1 MRISS
6 PVQAVLTAIKTP
18 NRWDLLVIPT
28 VFGFFFLLAWG
39 SRQMSAS
46 YNLGEPISIFLDPSN
61 LPVYAL
67 RTTLRMALAMMC
79 SILFTFFY
87 ASLAVRNRRAEQI
100 LIPLLDVLQSVPI
113 LGFLS
118 ITTMWFVHLFSGS
131 LLGPEAAAVFAI
143 FTSQAWNMTFSFYHS
158 LRMIPKELYH
168 VAQVFQLSWWQRFW
182 KLEVPFAM
190 PNLVWN
196 AMMSVSGGWFFVVAS
211 EAITVDGQNIML
223 PGIGSYIAVAI
234 AERNLPAI
242 GYAIAAMLIVIILYD
257 QLIFRP
263 IVAWSEKFKFELSE
277 GSDIPDSWVLTAIQR
292 TQLFRKL
299 LAIPVRVW
307 EYTLEVSRSFAFKPG
322 AILSGKERRKEE
334 SLIPDRTW
342 EILMACIAVSSVI
355 FLARFV
361 LSEADYGEI
370 GRVFL
375 LGLATAT
382 RVIILI
388 ILASLIWVPV
398 GVWIGQRPAFA
409 RRAQPIVL
417 FLSAFPANLLFPLA
431 VSFIALYQLNPEI
444 WVSPLMILGTQ
455 WYILFNVI
463 AGAASIPNDM
473 REAAANLGLK
483 GWMLWKRLILPAV
496 FPAYVTGG
504 LTASGGAWN
513 ASVVSEV
520 VTWGTTTFSASGIGA
535 YIAEQTKAGD
545 HPRVALG
552 IVVMSLYVMLLNRFF
567 WNRLYRYAEERL
579 ALE

>member
-1 MRISS
+1 MRIAS
-6 PVQAVLTAIKTP
+6 PVQAVLAAIKLP

-28 VFGFFFLLAWG
+28 VLGFFFLLAWG
-39 SRQMSAS
+39 SRQMGAS
-46 YNLGEPISIFLDPSN
+46 YHLGESMTITLDPGA

-67 RTTLRMALAMMC
+67 RTTLRMAMAMC
-79 SILFTFFY
+79 LSILFTFCY
-87 ASLAVRNRRAEQI
+87 ATLAGKSRRSEQL

-118 ITTMWFVHLFSGS
+118 ITTMWFIHVFSGS
-131 LLGPEAAAVFAI
+131 IMGPEAAAIFAI

-158 LRMIPKELYH
+158 LRMIPKDLYH
-168 VAQVFQLSWWQRFW
+168 VARVFHLSPWQRFW

-196 AMMSVSGGWFFVVAS
+196 TMMSVSGGWFFVVAS
-211 EAITVDGQNIML
+211 EAITVDGQSILL

-234 AERNLPAI
+234 AEKNLHAI
-242 GYAIAAMLIVIILYD
+242 GYAIATMFIVIVLYD
-257 QLIFRP
+257 QLLFRP

-277 GSDIPDSWVLTAIQR
+277 ARDVPDSWVLSIIQR
-292 TQLFRKL
+292 TQLSRRL
-299 LAIPVRVW
+299 LIIPIRLW
-307 EYTLEVSRSFAFKPG
+307 KRILGFSHYFAFKPG
-322 AILSGKERRKEE
+322 ASWRIKAKRSKSVFLNKLWGA
-334 SLIPDRTW
+334 L
-342 EILMACIAVSSVI
+342 LVGVAALCIV
-355 FLARFV
+355 FLAHFV
-361 LSEADYGEI
+361 LSEANHAEI

-382 RVIILI
+382 RVVILI
-388 ILASLIWVPV
+388 LLASLIWVPV
-398 GVWIGQRPAFA
+398 GVWIGLRPGL
-409 RRAQPIVL
+409 AQKVQPFVL
-417 FLSAFPANLLFPLA
+417 FLSAFPANLLFPLV
-431 VSFIALYQLNPEI
+431 VSLIATYHLNPEI

-463 AGAASIPNDM
+463 AGASSIPGET

-483 GWMLWKRLILPAV
+483 GWLLWKRLILPAV

-520 VTWGTTTFSASGIGA
+520 VSWGTTTLTATGIGA

-552 IVVMSLYVMLLNRFF
+552 IAVMSLYVILFNRFL
-567 WNRLYRYAEERL
+567 WNRLYRFAEERL
-579 ALE
+579 ALD

>member
-1 MRISS
+1 MRIAS

-39 SRQMSAS
+39 SRQMAAS
-46 YNLGEPISIFLDPSN
+46 YHLGEAIRINLDPAN
-61 LPVYAL
+61 LPGYAL
-67 RTTLRMALAMMC
+67 RTTLRMAMAMVF

-131 LLGPEAAAVFAI
+131 ILGPEAAAVFAI

-190 PNLVWN
+190 PSLVWN
-196 AMMSVSGGWFFVVAS
+196 TMMSVSGGWFFVVAS
-211 EAITVDGQNIML
+211 EAITVEGQNIML

-234 AERNLPAI
+234 ADKNLPAI

-277 GSDIPDSWVLTAIQR
+277 GSDIPDSWALTAVQR
-292 TQLFRKL
+292 ARLFRKL
-299 LAIPVRVW
+299 LAILIRIW
-307 EYTLEVSRSFAFKPG
+307 ECTLKVSRSFAFKPG
-322 AILSGKERRKEE
+322 TILSGRGRRQE

-342 EILMACIAVSSVI
+342 EILMACIAVSSVV

-388 ILASLIWVPV
+388 ILASLVWVPV
-398 GVWIGQRPAFA
+398 GVWIGQRPGM
-409 RRAQPIVL
+409 AQRVQPLVL
-417 FLSAFPANLLFPLA
+417 FLSAFPANLLFPLV
-431 VSFIALYQLNPEI
+431 VSFIAIYHLNPEI

-455 WYILFNVI
+455 WYILFNII

-520 VTWGTTTFSASGIGA
+520 VSWGATTLSASGIGA
-535 YIAEQTKAGD
+535 YIAEQTRAGD

-552 IVVMSLYVMLLNRFF
+552 IVVMCLYVLLLNRFF
-567 WNRLYRYAEERL
+567 WNRLYRFAEERL
-579 ALE
+579 ALD

>member
-1 MRISS
+1 MRIAS
-6 PVQAVLTAIKTP
+6 PVQAALAAIKLPT
-18 NRWDLLVIPT
+18 RWDILVIPA

-39 SRQMSAS
+39 SRQMGAS
-46 YNLGEPISIFLDPSN
+46 YHLGEPMPITLDPGN

-67 RTTLRMALAMMC
+67 RTTLRMAMAMSL
-79 SILFTFFY
+79 SILFTFCY
-87 ASLAVRNRRAEQI
+87 ATLAGKSRKAEQI

-118 ITTMWFVHLFSGS
+118 ITTMWFIHFFSGS
-131 LLGPEAAAVFAI
+131 LMGPEAAAIFAI

-158 LRMIPKELYH
+158 LRMIPKDLYH
-168 VAQVFQLSWWQRFW
+168 VAQVFHLSPWQRFW

-196 AMMSVSGGWFFVVAS
+196 TMMSVSGGWFFVVAS

-234 AERNLPAI
+234 AEKDLSAI
-242 GYAIAAMLIVIILYD
+242 GYAIATMLIVIVFYD

-277 GSDIPDSWVLTAIQR
+277 ASDVPDSWVLSIIQR
-292 TQLFRKL
+292 AQLSRKL
-299 LAIPVRVW
+299 LAVPVRLW
-307 EYTLEVSRSFAFKPG
+307 KYSQGLSRICAIKPSVTRRIAGTGRSGLLDKLWG
-322 AILSGKERRKEE
+322 ALLAGVAALS
-334 SLIPDRTW
+334 I
-342 EILMACIAVSSVI
+342 V
-355 FLARFV
+355 FLVHFV
-361 LSEADYGEI
+361 MSEANHAEI

-375 LGLATAT
+375 LGLATAA

-388 ILASLIWVPV
+388 LLASLIWVPV
-398 GVWIGQRPAFA
+398 GVWIGLRPGL
-409 RRAQPIVL
+409 AQKVQPFIL
-417 FLSAFPANLLFPLA
+417 FLSAFPANLLFPLV
-431 VSFIALYQLNPEI
+431 VSFIATYHLNPEI
-444 WVSPLMILGTQ
+444 WISPLMILGTQ

-463 AGAASIPNDM
+463 AGASSIPGDM

-483 GWMLWKRLILPAV
+483 GWVLWKRLILPAV

-520 VTWGTTTFSASGIGA
+520 VSWGTTTLSASGIGA

-552 IVVMSLYVMLLNRFF
+552 IAVMSLYVILLNRLL
-567 WNRLYRYAEERL
+567 WNRLYRFAEERL
-579 ALE
+579 ALD